1 MSVKLMRV
9 KAIFVIFFLIFSSCS
24 YAQTCTT
31 LGQTPSTAFPVCG
44 TNVFQQKDVPI
55 CSSNDL
61 FVPGCSGNDGAKYA
75 NKNPFW
81 YKFTCYVSGTLG
93 FQITPN
99 NLSDDYDWQLYDVT
113 GLDPDQV
120 YTNHNIIV
128 SGNWAGNPGI
138 TGTSTN
144 GANFIQC
151 ASGYVGNEPR
161 FAKMPTLKAGHE
173 YILLVSHFTDS
184 QSGYSL
190 SFGGGRASITDTT
203 LPRLKSIGS
212 SCDNKTLYVKLNKN
226 MKCSSL
232 ASDGSDFEISLAGT
246 SVISATAVCKG
257 FDMDSLTLELSSP
270 LPPGN
275 YTLSVKNGT
284 DSNTLIDNCGTNIPV
299 GNSLDLII
307 LPKMPTPMDSLIP
320 VKCAPQ
326 SLQLVFRKNILCSSV
341 AADGSDFIITGP
353 SPVNIADV
361 VTNCINDV
369 TRIITI
375 NLTTPVVHAGTYTIH
390 LKDGNDGNTI
400 VDECS
405 EPTPYG
411 SSINFTVKD
420 TVSAG
425 FTFDVSEGCKV
436 NTVQFHHDGR
446 NGVNKWLWYLDYSGK
461 SSLQNP
467 VANFSPLESRQIIL
481 EVTNGFCSDTA
492 SQLITFDNALKA
504 EFETTHILCPEDSAV
519 FKNISIGNIISNE
532 WNFGNGFTSLV
543 KDPPLQKYLI
553 ALAERNYQVSLVVK
567 NNIGCYDTA
576 INNIKVLKS
585 CYIAVPNAFTPN
597 GDGLNDYLYPLNAY
611 KADNLQFK
619 VYNRLGQLV
628 YQSNDWTQKWDGTIN
643 GNPQDA
649 GVYVWTLQYVLRDT
663 GQPVFKK
670 GSSVLIR

>member
-190 SFGGGRASITDTT
+190 SFGGGTASITDTT

-270 LPPGN
+270 LPLGN

-284 DSNTLIDNCGTNIPV
+284 DINTLIDNCGTNIPV

-519 FKNISIGNIISNE
+519 FKNISIGNIISYE

-670 GSSVLIR
+670 GSSILIR

>member
-9 KAIFVIFFLIFSSCS
+9 KAIFVIFLLVLFSGS

-31 LGQTPSTAFPVCG
+31 LGQTPFTAFPVCG

-99 NLSDDYDWQLYDVT
+99 NLSDDYDWQLYDIT
-113 GLDPDQV
+113 GLNPDQV

-128 SGNWAGNPGI
+128 SGNWAGNPGV
-138 TGTSTN
+138 TGTSAN
-144 GANFIQC
+144 GASFIQC

-161 FAKMPTLKAGHE
+161 FAKMPALIAGHE

-190 SFGGGRASITDTT
+190 SFGGGTASITDTT
-203 LPRLKSIGS
+203 LPRLKSIGAA
-212 SCDNKTLYVKLNKN
+212 CDNKTLYIKLNKN

-246 SVISATAVCKG
+246 NVISATAVCKG
-257 FDMDSLTLELSSP
+257 FDMDSLSLELSNP

-284 DSNTLIDNCGTNIPV
+284 DGNTLVDNCGTNIPV

-307 LPKMPTPMDSLIP
+307 LPKMPTPMDSLMP

-326 SLQLVFRKNILCSSV
+326 SLQLVFKKNILCSSV
-341 AADGSDFIITGP
+341 AADGSDFLITGP
-353 SPVNIADV
+353 SPVNIAGV
-361 VTNCINDV
+361 APNCTNDA

-390 LKDGNDGNTI
+390 LKNGNDGNTI

-405 EPTPYG
+405 EPTPIG

-425 FTFDVSEGCKV
+425 FTFDISEGCKI

-446 NGVNKWLWYLDYSGK
+446 NGVNKWLWYLDYLGK
-461 SSLQNP
+461 SNLQNP
-467 VANFSPLESRQIIL
+467 VADFSPLESKQIIL
-481 EVTNGFCSDTA
+481 QVTNGFCSDTT

-504 EFETTHILCPEDSAV
+504 EFEVTSILCPEDAAT
-519 FKNISIGNIISNE
+519 FKNTSIGNIVSYE
-532 WNFGNGFTSLV
+532 WNFENGFTSLA
-543 KDPPLQKYLI
+543 KDPPPQKYLI
-553 ALAERNYQVSLVVK
+553 ALAERDYQVSLVIK
-567 NNIGCYDTA
+567 NDKGCYDTA
-576 INNIKVLKS
+576 TNNIKVLKS

-611 KADNLQFK
+611 KADDLQFK

-649 GVYVWTLQYVLRDT
+649 GVYVWTLQYILRDT

-670 GSSVLIR
+670 GSSMLIR

>member
-1 MSVKLMRV
+1 MRV
-9 KAIFVIFFLIFSSCS
+9 KAIFVIFLFVLFFSGS

-31 LGQTPSTAFPVCG
+31 LGQTPSSAFPVCG
-44 TNVFQQKDVPI
+44 TTTFQQSNVPI
-55 CSSNDL
+55 CSTNSL
-61 FVPGCSGNDGAKYA
+61 YVPGCSGAGGANYA

-99 NLSDDYDWQLYDVT
+99 NILDDYDWQLYDIT
-113 GLDPDQV
+113 GLSPDQV

-128 SGNWAGNPGI
+128 TGNWAGNPGV
-138 TGTSTN
+138 TGTSAN

-151 ASGYVGNEPR
+151 ASGYTGNEPR

-173 YILLVSHFTDS
+173 YILLVSHYTDS

-190 SFGGGRASITDTT
+190 SFSGGTASITDTT
-203 LPRLKSIGS
+203 SPRLKAITS
-212 SCDNKTLYVKLNKN
+212 SCDNKMLYVKLNKN

-232 ASDGSDFEISLAGT
+232 ASDGSDFEISLTGT
-246 SVISATAVCKG
+246 NVVSATAACKG
-257 FDMDSLTLELSSP
+257 FDMDSLTLELSNP

-284 DSNTLIDNCGTNIPV
+284 DGNTLVDNCGTNIPV
-299 GNSLDLII
+299 GNSLSLNI
-307 LPKMPTPMDSLIP
+307 LPKAPTPMDSLIP

-326 SLQLVFRKNILCSSV
+326 SLQLVFKKNILCSSV
-341 AADGSDFIITGP
+341 AADGSDFLITGT
-353 SPVNIADV
+353 SQVNIANV
-361 VTNCINDV
+361 AANCANDV
-369 TRIITI
+369 TRIITL
-375 NLTTPVVHAGTYTIH
+375 NLATPVVHGGTYTIQ
-390 LKDGNDGNTI
+390 LKNGTDGNTI

-405 EPTPYG
+405 ESTPNG

-425 FTFDVSEGCKV
+425 FTFDVLKGCKV

-446 NGVNKWLWYLDYSGK
+446 NEVNSWLWYLDYSGK

-467 VANFSPLESRQIIL
+467 VADFSPFGSKQIVL
-481 EVTNGFCSDTA
+481 QVSNGFCSDTA

-504 EFETTHILCPEDSAV
+504 GFETTHILCPEDSAV
-519 FKNISIGNIISNE
+519 FKNTSIGNIVSYQ

-543 KDPPLQKYLI
+543 KDPLPQKYPPSLG
-553 ALAERNYQVSLVVK
+553 EKNFNVSLVIK
-567 NNIGCYDTA
+567 NDIGCYDTA
-576 INNIKVLKS
+576 INAIQVLKS
-585 CYIAVPNAFTPN
+585 CYIAVPGAFTPN

-628 YQSNDWTQKWDGTIN
+628 YQSNDWTQKWDGTIQ

-649 GVYVWTLQYVLRDT
+649 GVYVWTLQYILRDT

-670 GSSVLIR
+670 GTAVLIR

>member
-9 KAIFVIFFLIFSSCS
+9 KAIFVIFLLILFSGS

-81 YKFTCYVSGTLG
+81 YKFTCYVSGSLG

-99 NLSDDYDWQLYDVT
+99 NLSDDYDWQLYDIT
-113 GLDPDQV
+113 GLNPDQA

-144 GANFIQC
+144 GASFIQC

-190 SFGGGRASITDTT
+190 SFSGGTASITDTT

-246 SVISATAVCKG
+246 NVISATAVCKA
-257 FDMDSLTLELSSP
+257 FDMDSLTLELSNP

-275 YTLSVKNGT
+275 YTVSVKNGT
-284 DSNTLIDNCGTNIPV
+284 DGNTLVDNCGTNIPV
-299 GNSLDLII
+299 GDSLDLII
-307 LPKMPTPMDSLIP
+307 LPKMPTPMDSLRP

-326 SLQLVFRKNILCSSV
+326 SLQLVFKKNILCSSV
-341 AADGSDFIITGP
+341 AADGSDFLIIGP
-353 SPVNIADV
+353 SPVNIAGTT
-361 VTNCINDV
+361 TNCTNDA

-375 NLTTPVVHAGTYTIH
+375 NLTTPVVRAGTYTIH
-390 LKDGNDGNTI
+390 LKNGNDGNTV

-405 EPTPYG
+405 ESTPDG

-425 FTFDVSEGCKV
+425 FTFDISEGCKI

-446 NGVNKWLWYLDYSGK
+446 NGVNQWLWKLDYSGT
-461 SSLQNP
+461 SALQNP
-467 VANFSPLESRQIIL
+467 IADFDITDSKQIIL
-481 EVTNGFCSDTA
+481 QVSNGFCSDTV
-492 SQLITFDNALKA
+492 LKEIIFDNVLKA
-504 EFETTHILCPEDSAV
+504 GFETSGILCPEDSAV
-519 FKNISIGNIISNE
+519 FKNKCIGNIVSYE

-543 KDPPLQKYLI
+543 KDPPSQKYLI
-553 ALAERNYQVSLVVK
+553 ALAEKNYEVSLVVK
-567 NNIGCYDTA
+567 NNRGCYDTA
-576 INNIKVLKS
+576 VNTIRVLKS

-611 KADNLQFK
+611 KADDLQFK
-619 VYNRLGQLV
+619 VYNRLGQLI
-628 YQSNDWTQKWDGTIN
+628 YQSSDWTQKWDGTIN

-649 GVYVWTLQYVLRDT
+649 GVYVWTLQYILRDT

-670 GSSVLIR
+670 GSSILIR